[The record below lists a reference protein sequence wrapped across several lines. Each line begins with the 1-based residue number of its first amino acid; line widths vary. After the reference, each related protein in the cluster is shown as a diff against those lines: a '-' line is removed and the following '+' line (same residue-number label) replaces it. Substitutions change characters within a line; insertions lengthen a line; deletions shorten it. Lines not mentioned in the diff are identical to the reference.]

1 MSQQIQEIDINDL
14 VLWTENPRD
23 PIEPDASDQDIAEKA
38 WADEEEKWNLMKL
51 SKEML
56 SHYDLSELP
65 TVVYHGNKP
74 VIYDGNRRMI
84 LAKLKHDC
92 VELTGFDKSKLPSI
106 PKKIPCNV
114 CSKEIAIL
122 NVFRKHGDSGSWT
135 PLDRD
140 IFMHKFL
147 LKPKST
153 FLKLEEATGLISSN
167 PHLNKGFVKTDI
179 FTTEKLKELGFDFD
193 DLDLVSK
200 HTEKESLEILS
211 DISRKVA
218 TKVIDTRKMR
228 GQVLEVLEKENRQI
242 INKNSKNI
250 FQKISVVQPV
260 IPQVTISVKKQTPR
274 TKKKA
279 PEFFDGLLYL
289 VKGPVSDLYRDISDL
304 YQHYI
309 KYQNDF
315 SQYFPSL
322 LRMSLRL
329 LVEGAASDVNLP
341 SGKYI
346 QKYFTDA
353 KANLSPDSKTTLYSK
368 NVKEETLLNLLHIG
382 AHNYTAANDLE
393 QTIAMSIIIGKILE
407 ISHGR

>member
-1 MSQQIQEIDINDL
+1 
-14 VLWTENPRD
+14 
-23 PIEPDASDQDIAEKA
+23 
-38 WADEEEKWNLMKL
+38 
-51 SKEML
+51 
-56 SHYDLSELP
+56 
-65 TVVYHGNKP
+65 
-74 VIYDGNRRMI
+74 
-84 LAKLKHDC
+84 
-92 VELTGFDKSKLPSI
+92 
-106 PKKIPCNV
+106 
-114 CSKEIAIL
+114 
-122 NVFRKHGDSGSWT
+122 
-135 PLDRD
+135 
-140 IFMHKFL
+140 MHKFL